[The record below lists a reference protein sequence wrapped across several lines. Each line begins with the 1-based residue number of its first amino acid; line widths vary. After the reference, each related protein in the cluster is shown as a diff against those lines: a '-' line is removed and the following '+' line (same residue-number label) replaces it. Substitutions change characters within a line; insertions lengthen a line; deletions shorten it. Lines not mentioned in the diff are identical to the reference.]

1 MIFLVHT
8 PIATFKV
15 EAPSPKDARKIIAD
29 KNPFL
34 VITKVKLAAGERPK
48 VKKILDM

>member
-1 MIFLVHT
+1 MKFLVHT

-15 EAPSPKDARKIIAD
+15 EAPSPKDARKIVTD

-34 VITKVKLAAGERPK
+34 VVTKVKLAEGERAK
-48 VKKILDM
+48 LKKKS